1 MASNSLQELVNET
14 ELYLSRSD
22 DSFTDAPALCASLL
36 ARLNTAVP
44 DVEFSDRHLRML
56 RSRLRVRQNQLASNT
71 SGERSDQGTEDP
83 SSSFVEPSTDPP
95 AYQEIT
101 SDITLLRAKLDAIR
115 QQQRSPPP
123 LSPASGM
130 SEGIQKQISAT
141 DSPPSSHPP
150 CYNVRRHTAG

>member
-22 DSFTDAPALCASLL
+22 DSFSDAPALCASLL
-36 ARLNTAVP
+36 ARLNNAVP

-101 SDITLLRAKLDAIR
+101 SDITMLRAKLDALR

-123 LSPASGM
+123 SHLLLECPKASRRRIACQTPPF
-130 SEGIQKQISAT
+130 EP
-141 DSPPSSHPP
+141 PPS
-150 CYNVRRHTAG
+150 CCNVRRHAAG